1 MAYNAQKIPSID
13 FKPSTAVGISLP
25 FSNPEVFQST
35 YTTDD
40 AVKNNL
46 INWFLT
52 NKGERPLNPDFG
64 GNLRQYIFQQITDGT
79 LDFLKE
85 DVQNQLG
92 TYFPNIKI
100 LTLDVLGSEDTN
112 EITIILKYQV
122 QNTGAI
128 DELNISFT

>member
-1 MAYNAQKIPSID
+1 MAYNAQQIPPID

-25 FSNPEVFQST
+25 FSSPEVFTST

-40 AVKNNL
+40 ATKNNL

-64 GNLRQYIFQQITDGT
+64 GNLRQYIFEQITT
-79 LDFLKE
+79 NNLDFLKE
-85 DVQNQLG
+85 DIQNQLG
-92 TYFPNIKI
+92 TYFPNIQI
-100 LTLDVLGSEDTN
+100 VSLDVLGQEDSN
-112 EITIILKYQV
+112 IINVILKYRII
-122 QNTGAI
+122 NTGAT